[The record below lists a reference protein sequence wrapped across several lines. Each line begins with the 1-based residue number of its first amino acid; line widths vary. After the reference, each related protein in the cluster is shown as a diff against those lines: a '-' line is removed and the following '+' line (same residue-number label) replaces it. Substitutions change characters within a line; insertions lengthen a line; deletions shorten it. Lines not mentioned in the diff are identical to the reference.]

1 MSTTNPQSEATP
13 DHGGSAPGEPARR
26 ARRVRRRSKHRR
38 RLANVAG
45 LMVGLVLT
53 GALYS
58 VFAPAQAADDTTE
71 SAAEAAGRQLY
82 ENSCITCH
90 GANLEGVP
98 NRGPSLIGVGEAS
111 VYFQVH
117 TGRMPLVRQEA
128 DAHDQADD
136 LLRRGDRPADG
147 LRPGQRRGPDASPP
161 ATCATADLAEGG
173 ELFRLNCASC
183 HNFVGEGG
191 ALSSGKAAPSL
202 QNATDL
208 EIYTAMLTGPENMPV
223 FGDNQLTPDQKRSII
238 NYVQTIKA
246 QADPGGAGIGR
257 IGPVSE
263 GLVIWV
269 VGIGALLFGDLLD
282 GEQGVSEL
290 ASSPDDGARLGTLVT
305 SASEEEA

>member
-1 MSTTNPQSEATP
+1 
-13 DHGGSAPGEPARR
+13 
-26 ARRVRRRSKHRR
+26 
-38 RLANVAG
+38 
-45 LMVGLVLT
+45 MVGLVLT

-58 VFAPAQAADDTTE
+58 VFAPAQAADETTE

-90 GANLEGVP
+90 GSNLEGVP

-128 DAHDQADD
+128 DAQNKPPVFSDAEIDQLMAYVQAHGGGPTLPSGD
-136 LLRRGDRPADG
+136 LRDG
-147 LRPGQRRGPDASPP
+147 
-161 ATCATADLAEGG
+161 DLAEGG
-173 ELFRLNCASC
+173 ELFRLNCSSC

-202 QNATDL
+202 QDATDL

-223 FGDNQLTPDQKRSII
+223 FGDNQLTPQEKRSII
-238 NYVQTIKA
+238 NYVQTMKE
-246 QADPGGAGIGR
+246 QSDPGGAGIGR

-269 VGIGALLFGDLLD
+269 VGIGVLMFGVFWM
-282 GEQGVSEL
+282 GSK
-290 ASSPDDGARLGTLVT
+290 A
-305 SASEEEA
+305 

>member
-1 MSTTNPQSEATP
+1 VSTTNPQS
-13 DHGGSAPGEPARR
+13 DSVHDGGAPTAPVAR
-26 ARRVRRRSKHRR
+26 ARARRRSKQRR

-45 LMVGLVLT
+45 LMTALILT

-58 VFAPAQAADDTTE
+58 VFAPAQAADGTSE
-71 SAAEAAGRQLY
+71 SAAEAAGRELY
-82 ENSCITCH
+82 ERSCISCH

-98 NRGPSLIGVGEAS
+98 ERGPSLIGVGEAA

-117 TGRMPLVRQEA
+117 TGRMPMTRQEA
-128 DAHDQADD
+128 DAQPKPPVFSDEEIDQLMAYVQANGGGPTLPSGD
-136 LLRRGDRPADG
+136 LRNG
-147 LRPGQRRGPDASPP
+147 
-161 ATCATADLAEGG
+161 DLAQGG

-202 QNATDL
+202 QGANDL

-223 FGDNQLTPDQKRSII
+223 FGDNQLTPEEKRSII

-257 IGPVSE
+257 IGPVAE

-269 VGIGALLFGDLLD
+269 VGIGVLLFGIFWM
-282 GEQGVSEL
+282 GSK
-290 ASSPDDGARLGTLVT
+290 A
-305 SASEEEA
+305 

>member
-1 MSTTNPQSEATP
+1 VSTTNPQSEAALNES
-13 DHGGSAPGEPARR
+13 GSADGAPARR
-26 ARRVRRRSKHRR
+26 ARARRRSKHRR

-45 LMVGLVLT
+45 LMTGLILT

-71 SAAEAAGRQLY
+71 SAAEAAGRELY
-82 ENSCITCH
+82 ERSCITCH
-90 GANLEGVP
+90 GENLEGVP
-98 NRGPSLIGVGEAS
+98 NRGPSLIGVGEAA

-117 TGRMPLVRQEA
+117 TGRMPLARQEA
-128 DAHDQADD
+128 DAADKPAVFSDEEIDQLMAYVQANGGGPTLPSGD
-136 LLRRGDRPADG
+136 LRDG
-147 LRPGQRRGPDASPP
+147 
-161 ATCATADLAEGG
+161 DLAEGG

-202 QNATDL
+202 QDSSDL

-223 FGDNQLTPDQKRSII
+223 FGDNQLTPEEKRAII
-238 NYVQTIKA
+238 NYVQTITS

-257 IGPVSE
+257 IGPVGE

-269 VGIGALLFGDLLD
+269 VGMASLLFGIFWM
-282 GEQGVSEL
+282 GSK
-290 ASSPDDGARLGTLVT
+290 A
-305 SASEEEA
+305 